1 MVWPTIGLR
10 TAKEQN
16 MRRRFSVCEVTGSR
30 HLAERTMRIDA
41 AAVRGVVTV
50 SDYEGRGLAR
60 QRLCETRPEK
70 VKPEAR
76 RAKSEDWV
84 RFSGRGSKPPP
95 HHQLRGRG
103 SG

>member
-1 MVWPTIGLR
+1 
-10 TAKEQN
+10 
-16 MRRRFSVCEVTGSR
+16 
-30 HLAERTMRIDA
+30 MRIDA

-50 SDYEGRGLAR
+50 SDYEGR
-60 QRLCETRPEK
+60 RLCETRPEK

-95 HHQLRGRG
+95 HHQLRGWG

>member
-1 MVWPTIGLR
+1 
-10 TAKEQN
+10 
-16 MRRRFSVCEVTGSR
+16 
-30 HLAERTMRIDA
+30 MRIDA
-41 AAVRGVVTV
+41 AAVTGVVTV
-50 SDYEGRGLAR
+50 GDYEGRGLAR
-60 QRLCETRPEK
+60 RRLCETRPEK